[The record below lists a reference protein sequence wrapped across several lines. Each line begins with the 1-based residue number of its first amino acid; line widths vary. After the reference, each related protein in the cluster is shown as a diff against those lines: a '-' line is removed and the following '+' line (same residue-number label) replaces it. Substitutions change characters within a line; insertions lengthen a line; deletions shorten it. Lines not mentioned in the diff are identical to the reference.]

1 MFDGIVVGAGVAG
14 CVAAREL
21 AEAGK
26 SILILEKRE
35 HIGGNTYDEK
45 DAYGVLVH
53 RYGPHI
59 FHTDKEAVFSYLSR
73 FTDWYRF
80 EHQVVA
86 NVYGR
91 LLTLPFNLNTL
102 FMVYDE
108 EKAGR
113 LEKKLTD
120 RYPFGTKVPILKLM
134 EQEDRELTE
143 LADYVYEHVFL
154 HYTMKQWGK
163 RPEEISPEV
172 TARVPVL
179 VDYDNR
185 YFQEPW
191 QGVPKEGFTALF
203 KKMLSHENI
212 TVRTGTDA
220 GAVLKLVKNPEG
232 GKIYYKGAEFTGP
245 VIYTGP
251 LDGLFN
257 REYGRLPYRS
267 LDFVFEHY
275 KKDDYQGHSV
285 VNYTVEEEF
294 TRITEFKH
302 LTGQQISGTTI
313 VKEYPRA
320 FTGEAGQIPY
330 YCIDNPENRLLYG
343 KYRREAEAFPML
355 YLLGRLAEY
364 KYYNIDAMVEKA
376 LNLAEELLDGYH
388 EIRK

>member
-1 MFDGIVVGAGVAG
+1 MFDCIVVGAGVAG

-26 SILILEKRE
+26 DVLILEKRQ

-45 DAYGVLVH
+45 DAYGVLIH
-53 RYGPHI
+53 KYGPHI
-59 FHTDKEAVFSYLSR
+59 FHTDKEDVFSYLSR

-80 EHQVVA
+80 DHQVLA
-86 NVYGR
+86 NVYGK
-91 LLTLPFNLNTL
+91 LLPIPFNLNTL
-102 FMVYDE
+102 YMVYDE
-108 EKAGR
+108 EKA
-113 LEKKLTD
+113 KKLEEKLKAL
-120 RYPFGTKVPILKLM
+120 YSLGTKVPILKLK
-134 EQEDRELTE
+134 EQEDEELTE
-143 LADYVYEHVFL
+143 LAEYVYEHVFL

-163 RPEEISPEV
+163 KPEEISPQV

-185 YFQEPW
+185 YFQEPY

-203 KKMLSHENI
+203 LNMLSHERI
-212 TVRTGTDA
+212 TVHTGVDA
-220 GAVLKLVKNPEG
+220 GEKLKFVKKPEG
-232 GKIYYKGAEFTGP
+232 GVIYYEDREFAGDVIFTGP
-245 VIYTGP
+245 V
-251 LDGLFN
+251 DGLFN
-257 REYGRLPYRS
+257 WKYGRLPYRS

-275 KKDDYQGHSV
+275 EENDYQGHSV

-320 FTGEAGQIPY
+320 FTGKEGQIPY
-330 YCIDNPENRLLYG
+330 YCIDNPENQALYG
-343 KYRREAEAFPML
+343 KYQREAEGFSGL
-355 YLLGRLAEY
+355 HLLGRLAEY

-376 LNLAEELLDGYH
+376 LKLARELAKEHGD
-388 EIRK
+388 R